1 MAIQEGKH
9 GCKWG
14 GKKHINQQYQEK
26 IFIFMDFEIWIKTVM
41 GKLITKPPK
50 QYSNIL
56 LLIFIADID
65 S

>member
-1 MAIQEGKH
+1 
-9 GCKWG
+9 
-14 GKKHINQQYQEK
+14 
-26 IFIFMDFEIWIKTVM
+26 MDFEIWIKTVM